1 MEGGDPGEVGR
12 AGSSMVELDG
22 TVVVS
27 VMIGEIVGEV
37 QISMGIGSSRSRWSR
52 VSEWAVASDMDGEV
66 GVPIGDGSFRGGGG
80 SSPSASFRVEIG
92 VFISYL
98 CTSGTSGPTADVPFW
113 LTSRP
118 CHLFWYK
125 QIGLLPGM
133 LSLSSK
139 Q

>member
-1 MEGGDPGEVGR
+1 M
-12 AGSSMVELDG
+12 L
-22 TVVVS
+22 
-27 VMIGEIVGEV
+27 
-37 QISMGIGSSRSRWSR
+37 
-52 VSEWAVASDMDGEV
+52 
-66 GVPIGDGSFRGGGG
+66 
-80 SSPSASFRVEIG
+80 PSKVEIG
-92 VFISYL
+92 VFMSYL

-133 LSLSSK
+133 LNLSSK